1 MVEGAAQATS
11 NGSEEQALAFFK
23 ESGEQALA
31 FFNRSIAYSVLMK
44 KTLTIFL

>member
-23 ESGEQALA
+23 ESEEQALA
-31 FFNRSIAYSVLMK
+31 FFNRSIAYSVLMQ

>member
-23 ESGEQALA
+23 ESEEQALA
-31 FFNRSIAYSVLMK
+31 FFNKSIAYSVLMQ

>member
-23 ESGEQALA
+23 ESEEQALA
-31 FFNRSIAYSVLMK
+31 FFNKSIAYSVLMK
-44 KTLTIFL
+44 KKH